1 MLRFTFIYFR
11 CFPFG
16 PVSSSTFDSVACVCI
31 VAVAAIGAT
40 VYLRWGGIFA
50 VVYCVQHQALFH
62 YFLYCCFFIY
72 FSRETTTQVHV
83 AHEILVRVRFSAL
96 SGFSLLALYGCVCVC
111 VCVPKVKWV
120 LQVKCVE
127 RKICVHF
134 HFVCILFFH
143 SIFHITVLFRR

>member
-111 VCVPKVKWV
+111 QRWNEFYRSNAWKGK
-120 LQVKCVE
+120 
-127 RKICVHF
+127 
-134 HFVCILFFH
+134 FVCTFISFVFYFFIV
-143 SIFHITVLFRR
+143 SFI